1 MWSIEDCGT
10 HGNIHAQIKV
20 VLYTPQKPQVLLSNS
35 DNINWY
41 VLNIVMETCWMNTC
55 TAFCHSA
62 GTYKILS
69 FLNTDIKNV
78 YTNITTM
85 LTIAIN
91 EHRMCGE
98 SLSNKH
104 NLLAAQLPSV
114 KCQWLH
120 MNLFH
125 VVLPLSQICDKGPS
139 VPSVSVFAPL
149 TMNSQ
154 HRYLFYYSISLP
166 LKNKQTTHFS
176 CLRTNKN
183 QQKKQVVHRIW
194 LTQPHK

>member
-1 MWSIEDCGT
+1 
-10 HGNIHAQIKV
+10 
-20 VLYTPQKPQVLLSNS
+20 
-35 DNINWY
+35 
-41 VLNIVMETCWMNTC
+41 MNTC

-104 NLLAAQLPSV
+104 NLLAAQREMPVTSHELISCSV
-114 KCQWLH
+114 
-120 MNLFH
+120 
-125 VVLPLSQICDKGPS
+125 
-139 VPSVSVFAPL
+139 
-149 TMNSQ
+149 
-154 HRYLFYYSISLP
+154 
-166 LKNKQTTHFS
+166 TTFTA
-176 CLRTNKN
+176 L
-183 QQKKQVVHRIW
+183 
-194 LTQPHK
+194 

>member
-1 MWSIEDCGT
+1 MSST
-10 HGNIHAQIKV
+10 HHKS
-20 VLYTPQKPQVLLSNS
+20 LQVLLSNS

-55 TAFCHSA
+55 TALCHSV

-154 HRYLFYYSISLP
+154 HRYLFHYSISLP
-166 LKNKQTTHFS
+166 LKNKQ
-176 CLRTNKN
+176 K
-183 QQKKQVVHRIW
+183 
-194 LTQPHK
+194 LTSHV

>member
-1 MWSIEDCGT
+1 M
-10 HGNIHAQIKV
+10 HAQIKV
-20 VLYTPQKPQVLLSNS
+20 VLYAPQKPQVLLSNS

-125 VVLPLSQICDKGPS
+125 VVLPLSQLCDKGTP

-154 HRYLFYYSISLP
+154 HRYLFHYSISLP

-194 LTQPHK
+194 LTQPHKIRIWFM